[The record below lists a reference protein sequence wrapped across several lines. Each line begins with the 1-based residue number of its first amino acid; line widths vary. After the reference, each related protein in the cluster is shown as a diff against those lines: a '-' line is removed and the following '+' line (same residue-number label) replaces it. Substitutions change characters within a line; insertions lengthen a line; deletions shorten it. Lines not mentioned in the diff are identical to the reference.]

1 MIEDHLS
8 PTRQDNSSGC
18 DTERYVPSLETR
30 SAAAARRLMGMQLF
44 TYRLASDRRLDTIRV
59 SGKTGSDPHPRHEI
73 GDVESVEGG
82 ARGGGR
88 LR

>member
-1 MIEDHLS
+1 
-8 PTRQDNSSGC
+8 
-18 DTERYVPSLETR
+18 
-30 SAAAARRLMGMQLF
+30 MGMQLF
-44 TYRLASDRRLDTIRV
+44 THRLASDRRLDTIRV
-59 SGKTGSDPHPRHEI
+59 SGKTGSYLHPRHEI